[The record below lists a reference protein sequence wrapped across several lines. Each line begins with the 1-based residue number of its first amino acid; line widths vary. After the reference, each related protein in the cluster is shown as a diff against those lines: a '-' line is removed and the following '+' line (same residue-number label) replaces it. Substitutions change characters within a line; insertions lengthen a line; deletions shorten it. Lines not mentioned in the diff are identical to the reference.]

1 MFQTNAN
8 FLDHFLKHEHKKL
21 IKQKLMKSVFY
32 FEKAKMKSTEM
43 KSTLILFVHFNI
55 IFGGFVFIG
64 LFID

>member
-1 MFQTNAN
+1 
-8 FLDHFLKHEHKKL
+8 
-21 IKQKLMKSVFY
+21 MKSVFY

>member
-1 MFQTNAN
+1 
-8 FLDHFLKHEHKKL
+8 
-21 IKQKLMKSVFY
+21 MKSVFY

-64 LFID
+64 LFIDWSNIWTIKKEF